1 MVISLGQ
8 NIQIGFME
16 IGIVVHGP
24 DIVDSGMAHRIIQ
37 MLQGFGRTTSIMAG
51 TIGKTAVLD
60 AHLEEYIDI
69 TASLK
74 PSECI
79 EEFFLTKDVVL
90 LLNHGKTIDNG
101 RIFASIVVSKLRDR
115 SKKPLIQ
122 IESPSSPNG
131 EVIPWSESSIALA
144 DEISQLLGIRLSGVP
159 DVVTPIRIEDHGHRI
174 VRKIYGV
181 HPGEKIFINGIIA
194 GQAIS
199 EEILI
204 ITEDG
209 LITDIKGARVKEH
222 GLEKLHNYEKREPI
236 DITKCWVK
244 SGPLRSNN
252 FSVRRQINA
261 VAGTGIDTCEANVSP
276 ATTIKAV
283 IIDHEAERS
292 FELADGAQV
301 AITIGD
307 DTTEIA
313 GDILFRL
320 DIPIIGITDGDLDD
334 HSHRK
339 HIYPGSVIFRVREG
353 YDDIIGRE
361 IRSDIFEGRSTGTF
375 TSLLE
380 IQERIRLLANRYIKF
395 STNY

>member
-1 MVISLGQ
+1 
-8 NIQIGFME
+8 ME

-37 MLQGFGRTTSIMAG
+37 ILQGFGRTTSRMAG

-60 AHLEEYIDI
+60 AHLEGSIDI
-69 TASLK
+69 AASLK

-79 EEFFLTKDVVL
+79 EKFFLTKDVVL

-101 RIFASIVVSKLRDR
+101 RIFASIVISKLKDR
-115 SKKPLIQ
+115 NKKPLIQ

-131 EVIPWSESSIALA
+131 EVIPWNNSSEVLA
-144 DEISQLLGIRLSGVP
+144 NEISELLGIRLSGVP
-159 DVVTPIRIEDHGHRI
+159 DVVMPIRIEDHGHRI
-174 VRKIYGV
+174 IRKIYGV
-181 HPGEKIFINGIIA
+181 HPGEKILINGIIV

-199 EEILI
+199 EDIHI
-204 ITEDG
+204 VTENG
-209 LITDIKGARVKEH
+209 FITDIKGARIKEH
-222 GLEKLHNYEKREPI
+222 GLEKLHSYEKNEPI

-252 FSVRRQINA
+252 FSVRRQINTTTE
-261 VAGTGIDTCEANVSP
+261 TGNDTHEREVSP
-276 ATTIKAV
+276 ATTVKAV

-320 DIPIIGITDGDLDD
+320 DIPIIGITDGDLDGF
-334 HSHRK
+334 SHRK

-353 YDDIIGRE
+353 YDDIIGRK
-361 IRSDIFEGRSTGTF
+361 IRSEIFEGRNTGSF
-375 TSLLE
+375 TSLFE
-380 IQERIRLLANRYIKF
+380 IQERIRLLVNRYIKF
-395 STNY
+395 SINY